1 MIKWLFWQTSSQGPL
16 LGQAAHF
23 VSHAAQRGIVDDYAV
38 ERYRN
43 EAPRLHGVLD
53 DRLGRHE
60 YIGGAEFS
68 IADIAAF
75 PWVRVAKGQGVDLAS
90 FPHLQR
96 WCEAVAARPSARKK
110 LERDDATKEAAKTR
124 YYDDATWALLFGSQA
139 GSAPRAAG
147 S

>member
-43 EAPRLHGVLD
+43 EALRLHGVLD

-68 IADIAAF
+68 
-75 PWVRVAKGQGVDLAS
+75 
-90 FPHLQR
+90 FPHQQR